1 MPTPMSVVQEFP
13 APPAAVYALLT
24 DREFLTGRL
33 ADCGGVDPEIVALQ
47 VDDGTATVTTRQAI
61 PASVLPPMVAT
72 LMAGNP
78 VTERTESWHADGD
91 GYIADFSVT
100 VKGAPASLKGTM
112 ALAPAPNGSTLTVQG
127 NAAVPIPMFG
137 GKIEE
142 VIASQIGELLQLEG
156 DYTRGQLA
164 G

>member
-1 MPTPMSVVQEFP
+1 MSVVQEFP
-13 APPAAVYALLT
+13 AAPSAVYALLT
-24 DREFLTGRL
+24 DRGFLTGRL
-33 ADCGGVDPEIVALQ
+33 ADCGGVDPEIVSLE
-47 VDDGTATVTTRQAI
+47 VGEGTATVTTRQAI

-72 LMAGNP
+72 MMAGNP
-78 VTERTESWHADGD
+78 VTERTENWRTDGD
-91 GYIADFSVT
+91 GYVADFSVT

-112 ALAPAPNGSTLTVQG
+112 TLAPTPTGSTLAVQG

-142 VIASQIGELLQLEG
+142 VIASQIGELLQMEG
-156 DYTRGQLA
+156 DYTRAQIA